1 MESLAQT
8 HFNVVHFCPLET
20 HAQEER
26 LRHELESLKRQV
38 EDAEARSR
46 STRGDTSV
54 AKRELQELLAY
65 KQQQV
70 LNDDAS
76 ILDRQLLDQDRE
88 IQRQR
93 DALKQLDKIMQGLRE
108 QKDLLETH
116 LADSEAEL
124 RDSQRE
130 VDARR

>member
-1 MESLAQT
+1 M
-8 HFNVVHFCPLET
+8 
-20 HAQEER
+20 
-26 LRHELESLKRQV
+26 
-38 EDAEARSR
+38 
-46 STRGDTSV
+46 